1 MNQQEN
7 AQKNVSTKSKEYKEE
22 CRQLL
27 ERIVALQLKVFKA
40 PDLYVK
46 EVLNVVELYKQQ
58 FELVKQ
64 NPGQSNGKFSIIAQF
79 LSKVAIYYKTDLKFY
94 IEDLME
100 LINHFQNTLNQGLRK
115 RIIFCLLRLRG
126 KNLIE
131 PYRMIVFL
139 MKLFNCQDKDL
150 RRIIFRFIIKDIKQ
164 FNKKHR
170 NETLNK
176 QIQNFII
183 DLIKKSQENIAKR
196 ALQIMIELYKKNIW
210 KDNKC
215 VNIIAQGCFNQNYK
229 IKLLA
234 CYFLIETTENHV
246 EIESSED
253 EADKYIQKKGKNKCV
268 KPTKARE
275 HRVEREK
282 KMADKKQRKKLQ
294 KLKSSGG
301 FFALDQIYSPQD
313 FAERLFDNLKKHENE
328 RFSVKLA
335 MMHLISRLIHRHKL
349 LIIPFYTYI
358 QKHLYPNS
366 KDIAKLFA
374 YLAESIHDQIPKE
387 DLQPTIRH
395 LIDQFINDRCQE
407 LTLTMG
413 LRGIYEILQKHPKIL
428 DKDNITYLIH
438 YIKYKNRNVSQAAR
452 SILNHFKDTNPQ
464 LLDKR
469 LRGNK
474 WKSTEELD
482 GEFDDNFIQQITIG
496 IDGAELLQ
504 QEEEEKLNKKFDV
517 PIFCDRILTDED
529 FKRIRALKRKR
540 EAEIEQNKLQE
551 KQQKTE
557 NIEEEEEDDQNEYE
571 DEDIDED
578 EDDISEISEDSVESQ
593 DNEDEEWE
601 DEDVEDDNDNDDNL
615 EYEDDDDDNI
625 KPDSKITKEQ
635 NKLRRQSLSEL
646 DEDSVQEYYSEE
658 SQISDENPHG
668 YVREEDIMRYRK
680 TKSEQ
685 KHEKL
690 EELKNGTKEKWYQG
704 PNKKKSEFASTSNK
718 EKLKNKPLQMM
729 RAKKVEQKN
738 KESRIK
744 SKIKDL
750 KNKLGHVRSGKQAQ
764 RLKKQKIK

>member
-7 AQKNVSTKSKEYKEE
+7 VIQSISTKSKEYKEE

-46 EVLNVVELYKQQ
+46 EVLSVVELYKQQ

-64 NPGQSNGKFSIIAQF
+64 NPGQNNGKFSIIAQF

-115 RIIFCLLRLRG
+115 KIIFCLLRLRG

-234 CYFLIETTENHV
+234 CYFLIQTTETHV

-253 EADKYIQKKGKNKCV
+253 ETDKYIQKKGKNKCV

-282 KMADKKQRKKLQ
+282 KMADKKQRKKLS
-294 KLKSSGG
+294 KLNSSGG

-313 FAERLFDNLKKHENE
+313 FAERLFDNLKKHDSE

-349 LIIPFYTYI
+349 LIIPFYTFI

-366 KDIAKLFA
+366 KDVGKLFA
-374 YLAESIHDQIPKE
+374 YLAEAIHDQIPKE

-395 LIDQFINDRCQE
+395 LIDQFVNDRCQE

-482 GEFDDNFIQQITIG
+482 GDFDDNFIQQITIG

-504 QEEEEKLNKKFDV
+504 QEEEERLNKKFDT
-517 PIFCDRILTDED
+517 PIYCDRILTDED
-529 FKRIRALKRKR
+529 FKRIRALKRKK

-551 KQQKTE
+551 KQQKHQY
-557 NIEEEEEDDQNEYE
+557 IEQEEDNDEDFIE
-571 DEDIDED
+571 DEDDNVD
-578 EDDISEISEDSVESQ
+578 DDISEISGDSAEL
-593 DNEDEEWE
+593 DDENEEWE
-601 DEDVEDDNDNDDNL
+601 DESIEDEDI
-615 EYEDDDDDNI
+615 DDDDI

-635 NKLRRQSLSEL
+635 NKKRRQSLSDLE
-646 DEDSVQEYYSEE
+646 EDSVQEYYSDE
-658 SQISDENPHG
+658 SQMSDENPHG
-668 YVREEDIMRYRK
+668 YVREEDLMRYRK

-718 EKLKNKPLQMM
+718 EKQKNKPLQMM
-729 RAKKVEQKN
+729 RAKRVEQKN

>member
-1 MNQQEN
+1 MNQEEN
-7 AQKNVSTKSKEYKEE
+7 VQQYVSNKSKEYKEE

-46 EVLNVVELYKQQ
+46 EVLNVVEQYKQQ

-79 LSKVAIYYKTDLKFY
+79 LSKVAVYYKTDMKFY

-115 RIIFCLLRLRG
+115 KIIFCLLRLRG

-196 ALQIMIELYKKNIW
+196 AIQIMIELYKKNIW

-234 CYFLIETTENHV
+234 CYFLIETTETHV

-294 KLKSSGG
+294 RFNSGGG

-313 FAERLFDNLKKHENE
+313 FAERLFDNLKKHDSE

-349 LIIPFYTYI
+349 LLIPFYTYI

-366 KDIAKLFA
+366 KDVAKLFA

-387 DLQPTIRH
+387 DLQPTVRH
-395 LIDQFINDRCQE
+395 LIDQFVNDRCQE

-428 DKDNITYLIH
+428 DKENITYLIH

-482 GEFDDNFIQQITIG
+482 GEFDDNFIQQITVG

-504 QEEEEKLNKKFDV
+504 QEEEEKLNKKFDI
-517 PIFCDRILTDED
+517 PIYCDRILTDED
-529 FKRIRALKRKR
+529 FKRIRALKRKK

-551 KQQKTE
+551 KQQK
-557 NIEEEEEDDQNEYE
+557 NQYIEQEVEDDE
-571 DEDIDED
+571 DFIDDDD
-578 EDDISEISEDSVESQ
+578 ENDQDDISDISGDSAELD
-593 DNEDEEWE
+593 DNANENEEWE
-601 DEDVEDDNDNDDNL
+601 DESIDDEDI
-615 EYEDDDDDNI
+615 DDDDI

-635 NKLRRQSLSEL
+635 NKNRRQSLSDLEE
-646 DEDSVQEYYSEE
+646 EDSVQEYYSDE
-658 SQISDENPHG
+658 SKVSDENPHG

-718 EKLKNKPLQMM
+718 EKQKNKPLQMM

-764 RLKKQKIK
+764 RLKKQKLK

>member
-1 MNQQEN
+1 MNQSEN
-7 AQKNVSTKSKEYKEE
+7 VFQSVSTKSKEYKEE

-46 EVLNVVELYKQQ
+46 EVLGVVELYKQQ

-79 LSKVAIYYKTDLKFY
+79 LSKVAVYYKTDLKFY

-115 RIIFCLLRLRG
+115 KIIFCLLRLRG

-131 PYRMIVFL
+131 PFRMIVFL

-196 ALQIMIELYKKNIW
+196 ALQIMIELYRKNIW

-234 CYFLIETTENHV
+234 CYFLIETTETHV

-282 KMADKKQRKKLQ
+282 KMADKKQRKKLSR
-294 KLKSSGG
+294 LNSNGG

-313 FAERLFDNLKKHENE
+313 FAERLFDNLKKHDSE

-349 LIIPFYTYI
+349 LLIPFYTYI

-366 KDIAKLFA
+366 KDVAKLFA

-395 LIDQFINDRCQE
+395 LIDQFVNDRCQE

-428 DKDNITYLIH
+428 DKENITYLIH

-482 GEFDDNFIQQITIG
+482 GEFDDNFMQQITIG

-504 QEEEEKLNKKFDV
+504 QEEEEKLNKKFDI
-517 PIFCDRILTDED
+517 PIYCDRILTDED
-529 FKRIRALKRKR
+529 FKRIRALKRKQ
-540 EAEIEQNKLQE
+540 EAEIEQAKQQE
-551 KQQKTE
+551 KQQK
-557 NIEEEEEDDQNEYE
+557 NAQIEQEEEDDEEFLDN
-571 DEDIDED
+571 D
-578 EDDISEISEDSVESQ
+578 EDDISDISGDSGELD
-593 DNEDEEWE
+593 DNENENEEWE
-601 DEDVEDDNDNDDNL
+601 DESIEDEDI
-615 EYEDDDDDNI
+615 EDDDI

-635 NKLRRQSLSEL
+635 NKKRRQSLSDLE
-646 DEDSVQEYYSEE
+646 EDSVQEYYSDE
-658 SQISDENPHG
+658 SQMSDENPHG

-718 EKLKNKPLQMM
+718 EKQKNKPLQMM

-764 RLKKQKIK
+764 RLKKQKLK

>member
-1 MNQQEN
+1 MNQEEN
-7 AQKNVSTKSKEYKEE
+7 VQQNVSTKSKEYKEE

-79 LSKVAIYYKTDLKFY
+79 LSKVAVYYKTDMKFY

-196 ALQIMIELYKKNIW
+196 AIQIMIELYRKNIW

-234 CYFLIETTENHV
+234 CYFLIETTETHV
-246 EIESSED
+246 EVESSED

-294 KLKSSGG
+294 RLSSSGG

-313 FAERLFDNLKKHENE
+313 FAERLFDNLKKHDSE

-349 LIIPFYTYI
+349 LLIPFYTYI

-366 KDIAKLFA
+366 KDVAKLFA

-395 LIDQFINDRCQE
+395 LIDQFVNDRCQE

-428 DKDNITYLIH
+428 DKENITYLIH

-469 LRGNK
+469 LRGSK

-482 GEFDDNFIQQITIG
+482 GEFDDNFIQQITVG
-496 IDGAELLQ
+496 IDGADLLQ
-504 QEEEEKLNKKFDV
+504 QEEEEKLNKKFDI
-517 PIFCDRILTDED
+517 PIYCDRILTDDD
-529 FKRIRALKRKR
+529 FKRIRALKRKK
-540 EAEIEQNKLQE
+540 EAEIEQNKLQD
-551 KQQKTE
+551 KQKNQY
-557 NIEEEEEDDQNEYE
+557 IEQEEEDEDEEDFEDDDENDQDDISDISGDSAELDDNENENEEWEDESIE

-578 EDDISEISEDSVESQ
+578 I
-593 DNEDEEWE
+593 
-601 DEDVEDDNDNDDNL
+601 
-615 EYEDDDDDNI
+615 DDDDI

-635 NKLRRQSLSEL
+635 NKKRRQSLSDLE
-646 DEDSVQEYYSEE
+646 EDSVQEFYSDE
-658 SQISDENPHG
+658 SQVSDENPHG

-718 EKLKNKPLQMM
+718 EKQKNKPLQMM

-764 RLKKQKIK
+764 RLKKQKLK